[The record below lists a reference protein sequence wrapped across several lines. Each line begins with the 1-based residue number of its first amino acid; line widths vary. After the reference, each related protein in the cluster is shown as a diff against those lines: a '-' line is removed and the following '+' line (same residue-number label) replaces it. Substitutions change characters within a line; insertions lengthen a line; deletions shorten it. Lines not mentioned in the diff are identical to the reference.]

1 MMSVNL
7 HIDEEGICSACRV
20 AEKFEELKPE
30 FWEQKKKP
38 LTKVKGFDCL
48 LSIV

>member
-1 MMSVNL
+1 LTLNYILIRYGFCEFSHL
-7 HIDEEGICSACRV
+7 RSLTWEQ
-20 AEKFEELKPE
+20 

-48 LSIV
+48 LGHV